1 MDGRRGREAR
11 AAASLRHE
19 VIRGTNEL
27 MSWGIDY
34 TGTKDAVIAA
44 VNEDLERIAKGY
56 AGKEE
61 AKDVLAVRDRI
72 VSLVNALELGK
83 DGYGTLWNGAKVSA
97 NGSHSVTINGLT
109 SASFSVAVS
118 RVLLKL

>member
-1 MDGRRGREAR
+1 
-11 AAASLRHE
+11 
-19 VIRGTNEL
+19 